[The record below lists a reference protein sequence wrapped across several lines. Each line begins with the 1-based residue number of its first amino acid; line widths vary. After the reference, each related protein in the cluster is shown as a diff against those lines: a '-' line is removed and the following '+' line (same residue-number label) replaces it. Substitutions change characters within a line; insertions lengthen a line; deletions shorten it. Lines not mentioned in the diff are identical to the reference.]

1 MLLAKESQIFFVAHG
16 ILFGVYTCLMW
27 ILVSGQ
33 FTLLHVVI

>member
-1 MLLAKESQIFFVAHG
+1 MLLAKESQIFVAHG
-16 ILFGVYTCLMW
+16 VLFDVYTCLMW